1 MLREKT
7 RRGQIR
13 LRKLKWTTNRK
24 RRNLADTFLLLIRLL
39 HFAGAGSQFELPAD
53 LLGHRVKPQEPG
65 HEATVSYL
73 FLPSESFS
81 GYPFWLNIAVDE
93 CLDGE
98 TFFKYVFM
106 TAIVVLLLVL
116 GQQFLGSYGK
126 SKRSSA
132 VRKTV
137 KTETTNPGTT
147 SGSPRRRSRR
157 FKTPSRAQSVPKEK
171 LSAAKRAVGDD

>member
-39 HFAGAGSQFELPAD
+39 HFAGAGSQFELPA
-53 LLGHRVKPQEPG
+53 
-65 HEATVSYL
+65 
-73 FLPSESFS
+73 
-81 GYPFWLNIAVDE
+81 GYPAKFLVDE

-126 SKRSSA
+126 RKRSSA

-157 FKTPSRAQSVPKEK
+157 FKTPSRALSVPKEK